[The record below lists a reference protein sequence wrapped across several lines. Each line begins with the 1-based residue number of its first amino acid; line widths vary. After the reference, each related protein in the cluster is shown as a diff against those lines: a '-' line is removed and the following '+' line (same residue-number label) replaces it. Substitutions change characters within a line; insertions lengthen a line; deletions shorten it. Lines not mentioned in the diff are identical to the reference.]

1 MDLRILKDPV
11 CGMTV
16 TEKSFYH
23 LERQGQTH
31 YFCGPNCKA
40 RFAAHGLRPT
50 EASAAA
56 SGMLAKLLEAVR
68 WRHSQ

>member
-31 YFCGPNCKA
+31 YFCGPSCKA
-40 RFAAHGLRPT
+40 RFAAHGLRT
-50 EASAAA
+50 AEAATAA
-56 SGMLAKLLEAVR
+56 SGMLAKLMAAVR
-68 WRHSQ
+68 RPHSQ

>member
-16 TEKSFYH
+16 TERSFYH

-40 RFAAHGLRPT
+40 RFAANGLRAA
-50 EASAAA
+50 EARVPAV
-56 SGMLAKLLEAVR
+56 GMLTKLLAAVG